1 MTTDMLLALDTSND
15 YAGVALWDAD
25 GLRGEANWFAGR
37 RHTEQLLPQ
46 VDLLLRHLGAGPDQ
60 LAALAVATGP
70 GSWSGLRAGMS
81 LAKAIAVGRG
91 LPIIGIP
98 TLDALAYGQRA
109 QDGVVAAMIRLGRDR
124 FGMALY
130 DVGDG
135 RATRRGSFQ
144 TLAANEVADHIGAAL
159 LIGDVPVEARQPSSG
174 IREAPATEH
183 QRRAVFVAELAWQRH
198 LRGAHGDL
206 VALEPIYLSSPV
218 RTDEKREKG

>member
-1 MTTDMLLALDTSND
+1 MLLALDTSND
-15 YAGVALWDAD
+15 YAGVALWDEH

-46 VDLLLRHLGAGPDQ
+46 VDLLLQHLGGGPDR
-60 LAALAVATGP
+60 LTAIAVATGP

-98 TLDALAYGQRA
+98 TLDALAYGQHVA
-109 QDGVVAAMIRLGRDR
+109 DGIVAAMVRLGRDR

-135 RATRRGSFQ
+135 QATRRGSFQ
-144 TLAANEVADHIGAAL
+144 TMTANEVAGLTGAAL
-159 LIGDVPVEARQPSSG
+159 LVGDVPVEARQPSSG
-174 IREAPATEH
+174 VRGAPATEH
-183 QRRAVFVAELAWQRH
+183 QRRAAFVAELAWERH
-198 LRGAHGDL
+198 LRGAHDDL
-206 VALEPIYLSSPV
+206 IALEPIYLSSPV
-218 RTDEKREKG
+218 RTDEKRENG

>member
-1 MTTDMLLALDTSND
+1 MLLALDTSND

-46 VDLLLRHLGAGPDQ
+46 IDLLLRHLGGAPDL
-60 LAALAVATGP
+60 LAAVAVATGP

-91 LPIIGIP
+91 LPIIGIA
-98 TLDALAYGQRA
+98 TLDALAFGQRA
-109 QDGVVAAMIRLGRDR
+109 HDGVVATMIRLGRDR
-124 FGMALY
+124 FGAALY
-130 DVGDG
+130 DVDDG

-144 TLAANEVADHIGAAL
+144 TVASNEVAALTGAAL
-159 LIGDVPVEARQPSSG
+159 WIGDIPGEARQPATKV
-174 IREAPATEH
+174 REAPATEH
-183 QRRAVFVAELAWQRH
+183 QRRAAFVAELAWERH
-198 LRGAHGDL
+198 LRGEYDDL

-218 RTDEKREKG
+218 RTDEKRENG